1 VPAGVDDYAGGAEAL
16 VSYNGVRRRV
26 PGWLERYLW
35 HFETAI
41 EDAVGRLGRELPEG
55 ARVLDA
61 GAGEGQYKHLFP
73 KARYTGLDLAVGD
86 VRWDYGGLDVLGDL
100 TRLPFRDGTFEA
112 CVSVV
117 TLEHVREPAAVVRE
131 MGRTLC
137 KGGRLLLVVPQ
148 DWEVHQA
155 PHDYFRYTR
164 YGVRHLLEQ
173 AGFGQIAM
181 ESGGGYFRLMG
192 RRMLNGLQF
201 FRGVWVI
208 PAALVLVPAGLL
220 FPLLDGLDRER
231 NFTLGY
237 LCTAIKE

>member
-1 VPAGVDDYAGGAEAL
+1 M
-16 VSYNGVRRRV
+16 SYEPLRRRV
-26 PGWLERYLW
+26 PKWLDRYLW
-35 HFETAI
+35 FFENAI
-41 EDAVGRLGRELPEG
+41 EDAVLGLAGSLPAG

-61 GAGEGQYKHLFP
+61 GAGEGKYKHLFGS
-73 KARYTGLDLAVGD
+73 ARYTGLDLAVGD
-86 VRWDYGGLDVLGDL
+86 QQWDYAGLDVLGDL
-100 TRLPFRDGTFEA
+100 TRLPFGDGTFDA
-112 CVSVV
+112 CLSVV
-117 TLEHVREPAAVVRE
+117 TLEHVREPAAVVAE
-131 MGRTLC
+131 MGRTL
-137 KGGRLLLVVPQ
+137 KRGGRLLLVVPQ

-173 AGFGQIAM
+173 GGFSEIVV

-201 FRGVWVI
+201 FKGVAMV
-208 PAALVLVPAGLL
+208 PGALLLLPGGLL

-237 LCTAIKE
+237 LCTAIKR